1 MAMCGI
7 LKSQGLNSVVQLIK
21 DSHRALQGRRNFQG
35 LEVSIENRKGG
46 VREGIDPDG
55 NEWRTKMKYP
65 YGYIRRTE
73 GADGDHIDCFVGP
86 DEDSSTVYIVHIK
99 DPKTDKYDEDKVMLG
114 FYTKEDAEKIFRQ
127 HYDDYEKFYL
137 DTTTMTMEEFKKR
150 IFGDFENDRKTRLMK
165 EAGGSKYLLSAFPA
179 ALMAMMGGRVGRLF
193 DQEGHKGEII
203 GNAIGGGI
211 GFAGGATGI
220 RMLSKALA
228 GNGVRQRAGEFTH
241 YLGTEFGRGH
251 GEGMTGAVTKP
262 IKDIKNKIF
271 HPFRKGK

>member
-1 MAMCGI
+1 MAY
-7 LKSQGLNSVVQLIK
+7 K
-21 DSHRALQGRRNFQG
+21 
-35 LEVSIENRKGG
+35 
-46 VREGIDPDG
+46 
-55 NEWRTKMKYP
+55 NEITLRIP
-65 YGYIRRTE
+65 RRTE

-86 DEDSSTVYIVHIK
+86 VEDSAVVYVVHIK

-114 FYTKEDAEKIFRQ
+114 FDSKEDAEKAFRQ
-127 HYDDYEKFYL
+127 HYDDPGKFYL
-137 DTTTMTMEEFKKR
+137 DTTEMTMEEFKKK
-150 IFGDFENDRKTRLMK
+150 IDGDFENDRKTKLLK
-165 EAGGSKYLLSAFPA
+165 AAGASKYLLSAFPT
-179 ALMAMMGGRVGRLF
+179 ALLAMMGGRVGRLF

-211 GFAGGATGI
+211 GLAGGAAGI

-228 GNGVRQRAGEFTH
+228 GKGIKQRAGEFTH
-241 YLGTEFGRGH
+241 YLGKEFGRGH